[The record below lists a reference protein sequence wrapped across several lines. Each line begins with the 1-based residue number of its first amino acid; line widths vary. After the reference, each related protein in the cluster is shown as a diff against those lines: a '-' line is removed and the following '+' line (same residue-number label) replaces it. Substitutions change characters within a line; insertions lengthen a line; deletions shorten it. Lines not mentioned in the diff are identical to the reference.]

1 MNLRVKFSK
10 HGALVYIGHLDVMR
24 YFQKCIRRAEI
35 DVAYTGGFSPHQIMT
50 FAQPLGVGIESNAE
64 YMDIRVNSMTSTQD
78 VMDALNQASV
88 PEIRI
93 TNVTVLPENAGNAMA
108 SVFAAKYTMDF
119 RPGKEPEFFLTD
131 GKPDADKMKESF
143 DQLMAREVIPYE
155 KETKKGVREMNLK
168 EGIFE
173 CTFLPE
179 TLSFTMTLNA
189 SSAGNIKPSQ
199 IMESWLKPL
208 GYEVTRTS
216 LRITREE
223 IYVNEGTEDEIK
235 LVPMD
240 QVTGD

>member
-1 MNLRVKFSK
+1 
-10 HGALVYIGHLDVMR
+10 
-24 YFQKCIRRAEI
+24 
-35 DVAYTGGFSPHQIMT
+35 
-50 FAQPLGVGIESNAE
+50 
-64 YMDIRVNSMTSTQD
+64 MTSTQD